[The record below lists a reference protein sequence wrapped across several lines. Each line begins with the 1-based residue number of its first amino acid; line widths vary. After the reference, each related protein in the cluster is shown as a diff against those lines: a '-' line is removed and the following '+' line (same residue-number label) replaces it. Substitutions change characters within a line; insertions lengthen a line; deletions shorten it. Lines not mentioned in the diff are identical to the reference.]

1 MCVFNTRFT
10 MFNPSEFIHFLKK
23 PHYEFIERKETN
35 VISTAIKIYLLALLF
50 IGLINSLNITIL
62 KTFFTIPIDESLA
75 VPEQLKRHLWAY
87 LLLVVIYSPIMEEVI
102 FRLPL
107 IFEPVN
113 ISLSIS
119 TLIALIVHKVSDGIL
134 PIITFLILFFL
145 INRLALI
152 YKLNFF
158 SFWNKNFKFI
168 FYLLSL
174 TFGLVHMSNYKYTE
188 PSQYF
193 MAPVLILPQLVLGF
207 LLSFTRLYYKK
218 GFLICIFIHCLMN
231 LISTSVFLLDYGHR

>member
-134 PIITFLILFFL
+134 PILTFLALFFL
-145 INRLALI
+145 ITRLAII

-158 SFWNKNFKFI
+158 SFWNKNFKYI

-174 TFGLVHMSNYKYTE
+174 TFGLVHITNYKYVE
-188 PSQYF
+188 LSQYF
-193 MAPVLILPQLVLGF
+193 MAPILILPQLLLGF
-207 LLSFTRLYYKK
+207 LLSYARLYYKK